1 MMAVLVVAEHDNR
14 ALKPATLH
22 TVTAAAEIAEKAGS
36 EVHIL
41 VAGKD
46 CRAVAEAAAQI
57 AGIAKVLLADDAAY
71 DHGIAEN
78 WAPLIVKL
86 ASGYSHVLAPATT
99 SCKNLMPRVAAL
111 LDVMQFS
118 DISAVVAPDTCVR
131 PIYAGNALATV
142 QSKDAVKVI
151 TVRGTAFAPAAAEGG
166 SAAIESVASTGAS
179 G

>member
-1 MMAVLVVAEHDNR
+1 MAVLVVAEHDNQ

-22 TVTAAAEIAEKAGS
+22 AVTAASEIAEKAAS

-86 ASGYSHVLAPATT
+86 ASVYSHVLAPPTT
-99 SCKNLMPRVAAL
+99 SGNNCMPRVPP
-111 LDVMQFS
+111 M
-118 DISAVVAPDTCVR
+118 
-131 PIYAGNALATV
+131 
-142 QSKDAVKVI
+142 
-151 TVRGTAFAPAAAEGG
+151 
-166 SAAIESVASTGAS
+166 
-179 G
+179 